1 MSLPGREGREGRQ
14 GHERGQRSQPI
25 RKPGKINLRSFPFS
39 LKTANNQRIQNMH
52 KIKSTN
58 VKVDVVTHLEES
70 REQVVVGEGKEHRGQ
85 HGAQAPV

>member
-14 GHERGQRSQPI
+14 GHERGQRSQPV
-25 RKPGKINLRSFPFS
+25 RKPEKNKLTLLPIS
-39 LKTANNQRIQNMH
+39 LKPADNHRIQNMQ
-52 KIKSTN
+52 KSKFTD
-58 VKVDVVTHLEES
+58 VKVDMVTHLEES